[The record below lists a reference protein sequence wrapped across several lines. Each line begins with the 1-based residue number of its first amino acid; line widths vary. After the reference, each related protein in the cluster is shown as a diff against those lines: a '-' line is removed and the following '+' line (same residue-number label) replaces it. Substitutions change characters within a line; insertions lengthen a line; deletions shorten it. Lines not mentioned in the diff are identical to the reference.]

1 MSEPIFH
8 DGVELS
14 RDQAVEAVL
23 IDIRRILTT
32 QCYPGG
38 GREQCARFNMPG
50 GDKMVVHLAQGTSA
64 SRAELTERL
73 IEATFGYA
81 KESARDE

>member
-8 DGVELS
+8 DGVELTQ
-14 RDQAVEAVL
+14 DQAIEAAL
-23 IDIRRILTT
+23 KEMRIILETE
-32 QCYPGG
+32 CYPGG
-38 GREQCARFNMPG
+38 GREQCCRFNMPN
-50 GDKMVVHLAQGTSA
+50 GDKATVHFAQGTSA

-81 KESARDE
+81 KEKK

>member
-1 MSEPIFH
+1 MTPEPIFH
-8 DGVELS
+8 DGVELTHAE
-14 RDQAVEAVL
+14 AVEQACREFRMML
-23 IDIRRILTT
+23 LS

-38 GREQCARFNMPG
+38 GREQYARFNMPG
-50 GDKMVVHLAQGTSA
+50 GDKVVVHIAQGTQA

-81 KESARDE
+81 KESK